1 MRMRGLI
8 MWLAMLIV
16 PGSHRTSAE
25 AAGGDSIVRQQVRT
39 QAQRLYD
46 LQVRKARW
54 KVDHQKLRMKS
65 RKSDYEA
72 TRDLFD
78 QKIETLD
85 RLHRALNYY
94 QQASLAFEEARLQLE
109 RTRLSFLTDAT
120 HIAILEAKK
129 YRTADGRRYV
139 DLLIQNYSNFSQATS
154 VNPDKAADD
163 IRTLLELQDVEVSLQ
178 QESTGLTVAEPYEL
192 TVPSLKY
199 GQQQRLT
206 FRLMEDHDD
215 VLVAMAV
222 PGSRNQNKHIVLRR
236 EALQELPSLSSAQ
249 FSQEA
254 DLNSRARFDLAIE
267 RLAEEE
273 RSYHLMVFDLP
284 EEIDASFLDRETGAE
299 LSQVKLDGETTRR
312 EVDLELRI
320 PTKLDSQFVGTS
332 LVFYALVTDQEGIE
346 HLKREDELGAGAI
359 PVARMV
365 EAGGYSAQ
373 RLELIARGRPGL
385 EIVVNERYLE
395 AGSGEPVTLRIDL
408 FNPGTLKIVE
418 VRMDVAAPLGWEC
431 EMVPQYTCCVAARH
445 A

>member
-1 MRMRGLI
+1 MADKQNPKPPRHLKAPTRRWWKSVVDGYALEPHHI
-8 MWLAMLIV
+8 RLLTLA
-16 PGSHRTSAE
+16 AE
-25 AAGGDSIVRQQVRT
+25 AWDRCQQ
-39 QAQRLYD
+39 
-46 LQVRKARW
+46 
-54 KVDHQKLRMKS
+54 S
-65 RKSDYEA
+65 
-72 TRDLFD
+72 
-78 QKIETLD
+78 
-85 RLHRALNYY
+85 
-94 QQASLAFEEARLQLE
+94 
-109 RTRLSFLTDAT
+109 
-120 HIAILEAKK
+120 
-129 YRTADGRRYV
+129 
-139 DLLIQNYSNFSQATS
+139 
-154 VNPDKAADD
+154 
-163 IRTLLELQDVEVSLQ
+163 
-178 QESTGLTVAEPYEL
+178 
-192 TVPSLKY
+192 
-199 GQQQRLT
+199 
-206 FRLMEDHDD
+206 
-215 VLVAMAV
+215 
-222 PGSRNQNKHIVLRR
+222 R

-254 DLNSRARFDLAIE
+254 DLNSRARFALAIE